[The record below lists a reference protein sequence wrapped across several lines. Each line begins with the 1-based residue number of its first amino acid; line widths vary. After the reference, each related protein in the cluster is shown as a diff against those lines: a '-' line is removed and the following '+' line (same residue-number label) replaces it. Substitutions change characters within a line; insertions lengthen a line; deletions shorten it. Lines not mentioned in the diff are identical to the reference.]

1 MTSMLDTTLPGN
13 GTVELRMDAR
23 PENLVLARLAVGGIA
38 ARSGFAEEQVA
49 DLKLAVTEACTNAI
63 EHGYDGGDGDDEI
76 VIRAVVDDEKMV
88 IEVQDWGIGFDAE
101 AHWGARGEFRDPA
114 ELSFEGRDRA
124 GVGLSLIRAL
134 SDELTVTSGPSGS
147 LVAFAKRLSRPD

>member
-1 MTSMLDTTLPGN
+1 MTSVLDTTQPGN

-38 ARSGFAEEQVA
+38 ARSGFAEEAVA

-63 EHGYDGGDGDDEI
+63 EHGYAGGDGDDEI
-76 VIRAVVDDEKMV
+76 VIRAVADDEKMV

-101 AHWGARGEFRDPA
+101 AHWGARGEFRDPE
-114 ELSFEGRDRA
+114 ELTFEGRDRA
-124 GVGLSLIRAL
+124 GVGLRLIRSL

-147 LVAFAKRLSRPD
+147 LIAFAKRLSRPD

>member
-49 DLKLAVTEACTNAI
+49 DLKLAVTRRARTAI
-63 EHGYDGGDGDDEI
+63 EHGTRGDGDDEI

-101 AHWGARGEFRDPA
+101 AHSGSRGEFRDPS
-114 ELSFEGRDRA
+114 ELSSRGDRA
-124 GVGLSLIRAL
+124 GVGPGSSGRSA
-134 SDELTVTSGPSGS
+134 TS
-147 LVAFAKRLSRPD
+147 

>member
-1 MTSMLDTTLPGN
+1 MTSVLDTTLPGS

-23 PENLVLARLAVGGIA
+23 PENLVLARLAVGGVA
-38 ARSGFAEEQVA
+38 ARAGFAEEEVA

-63 EHGYDGGDGDDEI
+63 EHGYPGGEGDDEI
-76 VIRAVVDDEKMV
+76 VIRAAVNDEKMV

-101 AHWGARGEFRDPA
+101 AHSGTQGELRDPS
-114 ELSFEGRDRA
+114 ELSFEGGDRA
-124 GVGLSLIRAL
+124 GVGLRLIRSL